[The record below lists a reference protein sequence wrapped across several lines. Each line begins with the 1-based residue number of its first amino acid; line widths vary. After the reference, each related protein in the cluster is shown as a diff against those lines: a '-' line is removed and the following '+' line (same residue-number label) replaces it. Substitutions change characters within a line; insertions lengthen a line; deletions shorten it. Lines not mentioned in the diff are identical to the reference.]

1 MSGLN
6 DSIHKHLT
14 RLEVSAEANRCLFC
28 YDAPCM
34 HACPTHIDVAAFIKK
49 IATDNLKG
57 SARTIMSA
65 NPMGASCAR
74 VCPTENL
81 CEGACVYAKDAAPIR
96 IGDLQRYATDWAR
109 DHNVKLFQ
117 PGSPT
122 GRSVAIVGG
131 GPAGLSAARELRCMG
146 HAVTIFE
153 AKNELGGL
161 NTYGIVPFRLST
173 DVALWEAQQVVGLGV
188 EIKTGVAV
196 GKDIAADDLLANFE
210 AVVLACGMGAV
221 PKLGIPGEELDG
233 VLDALDFI
241 ETAKMTGAVRE
252 LGKNVVVIGAGN
264 TAIDALTCSKRLG
277 AERVT
282 MYYRRSEDDMTAY
295 PFEYEFAK
303 QEGVEFRWLC
313 APKRIIGTN
322 GAVSGVEF
330 VRTQRQAVDGGA
342 RRPPASLPGSEFVVA
357 ADTVIRAIGQSRR
370 TELFDQFGVKH
381 DGAVVQVDEH
391 LETSRPRVYAAGD
404 CIFAKGSR
412 EAMVVEAAEQGKIVA
427 RAIDRK
433 LEQRHG

>member
-1 MSGLN
+1 VRTSDSLESGFTL
-6 DSIHKHLT
+6 
-14 RLEVSAEANRCLFC
+14 AETL
-28 YDAPCM
+28 
-34 HACPTHIDVAAFIKK
+34 IV
-49 IATDNLKG
+49 
-57 SARTIMSA
+57 
-65 NPMGASCAR
+65 
-74 VCPTENL
+74 
-81 CEGACVYAKDAAPIR
+81 
-96 IGDLQRYATDWAR
+96 
-109 DHNVKLFQ
+109 
-117 PGSPT
+117 
-122 GRSVAIVGG
+122 VAIVAAVVLFGASSLSG
-131 GPAGLSAARELRCMG
+131 SHAGTRSQTMAQILGLVNRAHNLASANGATLQVAPSATGPGSD
-146 HAVTIFE
+146 VTIFD
-153 AKNELGGL
+153 AHKELGGL
-161 NTYGIVPFRLST
+161 NTYGIVPFRLS
-173 DVALWEAQQVVGLGV
+173 AEIAIWEAQQVIDLGV
-188 EIKTGVAV
+188 DVVAGAHV
-196 GKDIAADDLLANFE
+196 GGDGQVEWLLKDFD
-210 AVVLACGMGAV
+210 AVVLACGMGGV
-221 PKLGIPGEELDG
+221 PKLGIAGEELEG
-233 VLDALDFI
+233 VYDALDVI
-241 ETAKMTGAVRE
+241 ERAKMGQDVGR
-252 LGKNVVVIGAGN
+252 LGNHVAVIGAGN

-412 EAMVVEAAEQGKIVA
+412 EAMVVEAAEQGKIAA
-427 RAIDRK
+427 RSIDGYLNRIATGAK
-433 LEQRHG
+433 